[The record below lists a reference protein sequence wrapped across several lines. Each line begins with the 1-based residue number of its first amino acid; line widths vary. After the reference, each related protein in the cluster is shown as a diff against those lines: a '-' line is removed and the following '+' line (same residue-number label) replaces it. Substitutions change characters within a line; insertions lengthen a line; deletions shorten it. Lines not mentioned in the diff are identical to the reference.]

1 MTRRR
6 STVIRFRRPRRW
18 TRSQDFGR
26 GPGTPRRAKGWR
38 QAFSETRPVVLL
50 IALLALWAIARDAA
64 LLEPPAFLQTAPE
77 TIAGSFTR
85 CGPGRGHYCV
95 IDGDTFKI
103 GERKVRVVGIDTPE
117 VEAQCAA
124 EAAAAERATQA
135 LQAWLN
141 RGPFRLTARIDEPTD
156 RYGRALGI
164 VRRVNPDGSED
175 RLADFMREGG
185 YARRYLGGA
194 RGGWC

>member
-1 MTRRR
+1 MARR
-6 STVIRFRRPRRW
+6 SRNVIRFRRRPRPPRRGK
-18 TRSQDFGR
+18 S
-26 GPGTPRRAKGWR
+26 WR
-38 QAFSETRPVVLL
+38 QAFGETRPVLLL
-50 IALLALWAIARDAA
+50 IALAALWVIAGDAV
-64 LLEPPAFLQTAPE
+64 LFEPPAFLQTAPE
-77 TIAGSFTR
+77 TIAGRFTR

-117 VEAQCAA
+117 VAAQCPA
-124 EAAAAERATQA
+124 EAAAAERATRA

-141 RGPFRLTARIDEPTD
+141 RGPFRLSARIDEPAD
-156 RYGRALGI
+156 RYGRDLAI
-164 VRRVNPDGSED
+164 VKRVAPDGSED
-175 RLADFMREGG
+175 RLADFMRERG

>member
-1 MTRRR
+1 MARRR
-6 STVIRFRRPRRW
+6 STVIRFGGPRRW
-18 TRSQDFGR
+18 TRPQDFGHR
-26 GPGTPRRAKGWR
+26 PGRPPRAKSWR
-38 QAFSETRPVVLL
+38 RTLSATRPAVLL
-50 IALLALWAIARDAA
+50 LALLALWAVARDAA

-103 GERKVRVVGIDTPE
+103 GERKVRVAGIDTPE
-117 VEAQCAA
+117 VEARCPA

-141 RGPFRLTARIDEPTD
+141 RGPFRLTARIDQPTD

-164 VRRVNPDGSED
+164 VRRVGPDGSDE
-175 RLADFMREGG
+175 RLADFMRERG